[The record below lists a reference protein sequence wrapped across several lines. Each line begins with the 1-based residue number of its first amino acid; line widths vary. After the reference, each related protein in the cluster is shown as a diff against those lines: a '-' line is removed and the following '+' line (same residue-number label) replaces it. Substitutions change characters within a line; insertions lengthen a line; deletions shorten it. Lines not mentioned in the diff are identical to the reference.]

1 MDIICWLLSV
11 LRSPIAS
18 QRELCGFHGEKRV
31 EEGEQDDGAHWS
43 PPRDLNMAYTRAT
56 RICLFYALGWY
67 IISLYFLWGK
77 SREK

>member
-1 MDIICWLLSV
+1 MGMICWLLSV

-31 EEGEQDDGAHWS
+31 GEGEQDGGAHRS
-43 PPRDLNMAYTRAT
+43 PPRDLNMAHTGAA
-56 RICLFYALGWY
+56 RICLFYALVWY

-77 SREK
+77 GREK